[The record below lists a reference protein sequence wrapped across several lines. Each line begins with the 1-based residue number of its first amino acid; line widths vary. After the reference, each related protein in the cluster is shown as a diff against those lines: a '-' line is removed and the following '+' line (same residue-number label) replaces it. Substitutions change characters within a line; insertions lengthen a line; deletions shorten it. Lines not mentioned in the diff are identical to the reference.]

1 MGFGGKS
8 ECTPLASLRLTL
20 KITRGPSTM
29 DLPAEYNYTS
39 NFYAGPLGKT
49 AMGFSAEEFDE
60 WTTLELE
67 GLDLFTVV
75 VSLVHAE
82 GSLTMPLAQGQGFNT
97 AMFKN
102 VTPKIVTQLNFTSV
116 TPTYYIHETLT
127 QLEVKLSD
135 NSTWYI
141 FVSPNPGFPHFPL
154 WQDDPTTILADPL
167 RRGYSNLQTPP

>member
-1 MGFGGKS
+1 
-8 ECTPLASLRLTL
+8 
-20 KITRGPSTM
+20 
-29 DLPAEYNYTS
+29 
-39 NFYAGPLGKT
+39 
-49 AMGFSAEEFDE
+49 MGFSAEEFDE